1 MSELDVRGYFMKFI
15 LLKTGSIMFVFAFTI
30 KFFLIQPGLEVEVA
44 DSSSV
49 ILSCSVNVGDLALKN
64 IEAFINTTSTWIGHS
79 VGLRKG

>member
-64 IEAFINTTSTWIGHS
+64 I
-79 VGLRKG
+79 